1 VKVAGRSFR
10 VMGPVGTGACSEIGI
25 CNLEHVNGRRT
36 RVRPRGTRNKRVR
49 VLILGV
55 AGFLSFH
62 SPALAALFD
71 VRIEEGVRKTSAGDT
86 VAYELF
92 SPRADPDLPP
102 PPWPAVVLTHGFGRD
117 HRYHVKNAYYMARR
131 GIVVLTADM
140 TSLTLGRPAQVRNIA
155 NTADHVVWLQGRA
168 LSDHDSLKGSVDP
181 NRIGLAGHSA
191 GGAVSFEAA
200 IHSQR
205 GDIPVAALCLLDGVP
220 WDRTLSRA
228 NRLKELPFA
237 SLRSE
242 EGVCNFH
249 GKVVSLLG
257 HLKFSTEDI
266 QIVAGTH
273 CDAENPSSTACW
285 LMCGGRNGDGRHLYQ
300 RLMYLFFQDALG
312 VVSVEENPETYPE
325 VLRSLAARGTII
337 RRPGAQER
345 IEPPPAVPPLDV
357 NRN

>member
-1 VKVAGRSFR
+1 MNAK
-10 VMGPVGTGACSEIGI
+10 
-25 CNLEHVNGRRT
+25 RT
-36 RVRPRGTRNKRVR
+36 RVRPWGTRNKRIR

-62 SPALAALFD
+62 SPAMAALFD

-92 SPRADPDLPP
+92 SPRADPGLPP

-117 HRYHVKNAYYMARR
+117 HRYHAKNAYYMAQR
-131 GIVVLTADM
+131 GIIVLTPDM
-140 TSLTLGRPAQVRNIA
+140 TSLTLGRPAQARNIV
-155 NTADHVVWLQGRA
+155 NTVDHILWLQGRA
-168 LSDHDSLKGSVDP
+168 LSDHDLLKGSIDR

-200 IHSQR
+200 LLSQGR
-205 GDIPVAALCLLDGVP
+205 NVPVAALCLLDGVP
-220 WDRTLSRA
+220 WDRTLNRA
-228 NRLKELPFA
+228 PRLSWLPFA

-257 HLKFSTEDI
+257 RLKFSTEDI
-266 QIVAGTH
+266 QIVEGTH

-285 LMCGGRNGDGRHLYQ
+285 LMCGGRSGDGRRLYQ

-325 VLRSLAARGTII
+325 ALRSLAARGTII
-337 RRPGAQER
+337 RRPGVQER
-345 IEPPPAVPPLDV
+345 IEPPLTVPPLDL